1 MIRID
6 DSKKV
11 VPSKRLWAMAQWSRF
26 VRPGAVRVSASGGPS
41 GSKVSAFKNVD
52 GKIAVQV
59 IAGTSA
65 QTVTVKVGGLVAKK
79 GSAWVT
85 DNSRDLNEI
94 ASTVG
99 TDGTVSA
106 SVPARAM
113 VTFLLEE

>member
-26 VRPGAVRVSASGGPS
+26 VRPGAVRVGASGGPS
-41 GSKVSAFKNVD
+41 GSKVSAFKNTD

-65 QTVTVKVGGLVAKK
+65 QTVTVKVSGLVAKK

-85 DNSRDLNEI
+85 DNTRDLSVLTSTL
-94 ASTVG
+94 AS
-99 TDGTVSA
+99 DGTISA